1 MTNDGISGFST
12 PLKFYFPWISEIL
25 LECSVKKKK
34 KSGQISFHYLKKKKK
49 GRSLRLFLQIML
61 RFVDLKH

>member
-34 KSGQISFHYLKKKKK
+34 KIWPNFLSLSQKKK
-49 GRSLRLFLQIML
+49 GKVTEAISS
-61 RFVDLKH
+61 DNA

>member
-1 MTNDGISGFST
+1 MTNDGISGFSA

-34 KSGQISFHYLKKKKK
+34 KKSGQISFHYLKKKKGGK
-49 GRSLRLFLQIML
+49 VTEAISS
-61 RFVDLKH
+61 DNA

>member
-34 KSGQISFHYLKKKKK
+34 KSGQISFHYLKKKKGK
-49 GRSLRLFLQIML
+49 VTEAISS
-61 RFVDLKH
+61 DNA